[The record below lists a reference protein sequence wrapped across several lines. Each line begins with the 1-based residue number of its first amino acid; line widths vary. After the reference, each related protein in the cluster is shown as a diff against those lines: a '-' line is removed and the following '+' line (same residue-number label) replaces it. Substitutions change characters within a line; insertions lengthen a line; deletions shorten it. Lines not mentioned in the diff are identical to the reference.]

1 MLFIM
6 LNSVPSVSIFK
17 ISIYLYF
24 FNKELRIELI
34 SITRIISNFFLFL
47 RKIEEFVPVFVKYN
61 FVK

>member
-24 FNKELRIELI
+24 FSKELRIELI

-47 RKIEEFVPVFVKYN
+47 RKIEEFVPVFVKYLY
-61 FVK
+61 VI